1 MSPNN
6 PSILDDK
13 DLFNSSFS
21 LFSPERTSSGGHS
34 FADDFDDYLSSS
46 SSDGDQMYI
55 SESSEESSEINSL
68 NGEVSS
74 SDSEVDYPREQPLLT
89 LNGATPCT
97 PNGRDVFSYSHNSAL
112 AARSLPG
119 AIDGLDSLKDQ
130 IKILWKSPVNVSNRK
145 KPKALKSSTLAKQT
159 KALKSSQLSGRKPR
173 KSGRAVKKHEPYTP
187 GKPSNYRG
195 PSSAI

>member
-21 LFSPERTSSGGHS
+21 LFSPERTRSGGHS

-46 SSDGDQMYI
+46 SDGDQMYI
-55 SESSEESSEINSL
+55 SESSEINSL
-68 NGEVSS
+68 NGEAVYS

-130 IKILWKSPVNVSNRK
+130 IKTLWKSPVNVSNRK

>member
-6 PSILDDK
+6 PLILDDE

-21 LFSPERTSSGGHS
+21 LFSPERTSSARNT
-34 FADDFDDYLSSS
+34 FADDFNNYLSSS
-46 SSDGDQMYI
+46 DSDQMYI
-55 SESSEESSEINSL
+55 SESSTTNSL
-68 NGEVSS
+68 NGEAVSS
-74 SDSEVDYPREQPLLT
+74 SDSEVDFPIEQPFMT
-89 LNGATPCT
+89 FTQNDAIPCT
-97 PNGRDVFSYSHNSAL
+97 PNGREVFSYSHNSAL

-119 AIDGLDSLKDQ
+119 AIDGLDSFKDQ
-130 IKILWKSPVNVSNRK
+130 IRTLWSPVNVSNPK
-145 KPKALKSSTLAKQT
+145 KPKAFKSSTLAKQT